1 MIAPPLTTAHY
12 ARPRGTRITRAARW
26 GHRALPPL
34 RAAITHGHGARAL
47 PGRRD
52 ACPWWL
58 PIARG
63 GSPPAPRADA
73 AQKKKGRISNDI
85 LPRKKSWQRATL
97 PRAIPAV
104 PSPLEPF
111 TSVFGMGT
119 GVATPPWPPGKK
131 HTEEIDCPFQP
142 ETEPDSWL
150 RSERFDTTKPL
161 GRLVRVGCRHHCLCA
176 SRLSRS

>member
-1 MIAPPLTTAHY
+1 MV
-12 ARPRGTRITRAARW
+12 
-26 GHRALPPL
+26 
-34 RAAITHGHGARAL
+34 
-47 PGRRD
+47 
-52 ACPWWL
+52 
-58 PIARG
+58 ARG
-63 GSPPAPRADA
+63 GSPPRRLGAVNRAIAHGGSPLPVAARHPPRALTRH
-73 AQKKKGRISNDI
+73 KRKRGGYPTTSS
-85 LPRKKSWQRATL
+85 PEKKSWQRATL

>member
-1 MIAPPLTTAHY
+1 MTS
-12 ARPRGTRITRAARW
+12 
-26 GHRALPPL
+26 
-34 RAAITHGHGARAL
+34 
-47 PGRRD
+47 
-52 ACPWWL
+52 
-58 PIARG
+58 
-63 GSPPAPRADA
+63 SPE
-73 AQKKKGRISNDI
+73 
-85 LPRKKSWQRATL
+85 KKSWQRATL

-131 HTEEIDCPFQP
+131 HTEEIDCPFQL